1 MSFGF
6 NVAAFMAL
14 GMAVGVAACTPKE
27 KTEGAEAGIA
37 TVASA
42 QAPAVASAAPSEPPA
57 TAENDPLPAHSE
69 ATKKARAEITKQNYK
84 SELDKL
90 EKEIDQP

>member
-1 MSFGF
+1 MNSFG
-6 NVAAFMAL
+6 AAAIAL
-14 GMAVGVAACTPKE
+14 AIAASIAGCTPKE
-27 KTEGAEAGIA
+27 KTEAAAEAGVA

-42 QAPAVASAAPSEPPA
+42 PASAVASAAPSEPPA

-84 SELDKL
+84 SELEKL